1 MKLNNKFKIGKT
13 SIVSGKVFIIAEMA
27 CAHGGSLIKARKI
40 IDAAKDAKADAIQLE
55 IYTPDETCIPGTE
68 ENKELRQVY
77 FSRAE
82 WIGLFKYARK
92 KKLNI
97 ISFCYD
103 FGSLLFSIKNNVDA
117 IKVNSSDLL
126 NLDFLNYLPR
136 IKIPITLGTGSS
148 KITEIKKAVNYLY
161 KKNKNIKLILM
172 HGGQNFPTDIRNERI
187 NKLDILRNIFKCN
200 IGYANHTAGH
210 TKIAKYIDLIAI
222 GKSISVLE
230 KHITVKRSLR
240 DFDYYSSL
248 EPREFKEYVKSIRT
262 AEDANN
268 YYKGFEITDSD
279 RKYRIFQKKS
289 IVISK
294 KVSKGQKI
302 TKKNILFI
310 RNMVVEGMPPINYL
324 KIKNLIF
331 KKDLPKFTVLKK
343 SHLIK

>member
-1 MKLNNKFKIGKT
+1 MKLNNKFKIGKI
-13 SIVSGKVFIIAEMA
+13 SIGSGKVFIIAEMA

-40 IDAAKDAKADAIQLE
+40 IDAAKEAKADAIQLE

-77 FSRAE
+77 FTRAE
-82 WIGLFKYARK
+82 WIGLFNYARK
-92 KKLNI
+92 KKINI

-103 FGSLLFSIKNNVDA
+103 FGSLLFSIKNKVDA

-148 KITEIKKAVNYLY
+148 KVTEIKKAVNYLY

-172 HGGQNFPTDIRNERI
+172 HGVQNFPTDIRNERI
-187 NKLDILRNIFKCN
+187 NKLDILKNIFKCN

-222 GKSISVLE
+222 GKSVSLLE

-240 DFDYYSSL
+240 DFDYFSSL
-248 EPREFKEYVKSIRT
+248 EPREFRDYVKTIRT
-262 AEDANN
+262 AEEANK
-268 YYKGFEITDSD
+268 YYKGFELTDSD
-279 RKYRIFQKKS
+279 KKYRIFQKKS
-289 IVISK
+289 IVTSK
-294 KVSKGQKI
+294 KVNKNQKI
-302 TKKNILFI
+302 SKKNILFI
-310 RNMVVEGMPPINYL
+310 RNMVEEGMPPIHYL
-324 KIKNLIF
+324 NIKNL
-331 KKDLPKFTVLKK
+331 KYKQDLPKFTVLKK